1 MRDDELLN
9 NNINNDDSFSQEETE
24 TNVSDGTIFSSEKSL
39 STVSNNTEY
48 LIPFKIKCQFCNAKK
63 SIFCSCM
70 MSIDCLTQT
79 ILNYFG
85 IYNFDLL
92 LTTYDKIGN
101 SYTKNKEFCHR
112 QIKDI
117 YYNSVPNQVR
127 KKEQYKEKNR
137 QILDDILKDELIDP
151 NKKIKALNAIFN
163 LPYLDFIRAYLN
175 DESKMIIKNNIKGE
189 TKVYFTK
196 GKINQNSSSES
207 ILFFNF
213 KTYKNC
219 FNYKYDKNQKKEFK
233 DKMLDIFL
241 KNI

>member
-1 MRDDELLN
+1 ML
-9 NNINNDDSFSQEETE
+9 
-24 TNVSDGTIFSSEKSL
+24 
-39 STVSNNTEY
+39 Y
-48 LIPFKIKCQFCNAKK
+48 LIF
-63 SIFCSCM
+63 
-70 MSIDCLTQT
+70 
-79 ILNYFG
+79 
-85 IYNFDLL
+85 
-92 LTTYDKIGN
+92 
-101 SYTKNKEFCHR
+101 
-112 QIKDI
+112 
-117 YYNSVPNQVR
+117 
-127 KKEQYKEKNR
+127 
-137 QILDDILKDELIDP
+137 
-151 NKKIKALNAIFN
+151 
-163 LPYLDFIRAYLN
+163 PYLYFIKAYLN

>member
-70 MSIDCLTQT
+70 ASIDSLTQT

-137 QILDDILKDELIDP
+137 SILDDILKDELIDP

-163 LPYLDFIRAYLN
+163 FSL
-175 DESKMIIKNNIKGE
+175 S
-189 TKVYFTK
+189 
-196 GKINQNSSSES
+196 
-207 ILFFNF
+207 LFHQSLF
-213 KTYKNC
+213 K
-219 FNYKYDKNQKKEFK
+219 
-233 DKMLDIFL
+233 
-241 KNI
+241 

>member
-70 MSIDCLTQT
+70 ASIDCLTQT

-137 QILDDILKDELIDP
+137 SILDDILKDELIDP

-163 LPYLDFIRAYLN
+163 FSL
-175 DESKMIIKNNIKGE
+175 S
-189 TKVYFTK
+189 
-196 GKINQNSSSES
+196 
-207 ILFFNF
+207 LFHQSLF
-213 KTYKNC
+213 K
-219 FNYKYDKNQKKEFK
+219 
-233 DKMLDIFL
+233 
-241 KNI
+241 